1 VVRQALSEQLDLVAC
16 RFEPSPSHQPLT
28 MLERGGQI
36 ASRDLTSAH
45 GGGFALPA
53 EGVAVPV
60 VHEGRPL
67 GRLVLVPRPG
77 TGTTRSQRRVAV
89 ALADQLAVAA
99 ARTTSLH
106 PLS

>member
-1 VVRQALSEQLDLVAC
+1 M
-16 RFEPSPSHQPLT
+16 T
-28 MLERGGQI
+28 TLERGGQI
-36 ASRDLTSAH
+36 SARDLTSAH

-60 VHEGRPL
+60 VNEGRPL

-89 ALADQLAVAA
+89 ALADQLALAA